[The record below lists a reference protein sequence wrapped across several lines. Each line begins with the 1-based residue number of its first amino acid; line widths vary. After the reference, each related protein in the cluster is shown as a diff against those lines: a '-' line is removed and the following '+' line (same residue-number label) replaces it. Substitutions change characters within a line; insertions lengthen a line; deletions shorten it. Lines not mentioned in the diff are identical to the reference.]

1 MSIIW
6 TVFVILLLW
15 AAMSD
20 AASYR
25 IPNWICAALAAL
37 FIGSVVGSGEPVTG
51 FWLHFLLGAGVL
63 AMGYLLYRFTGMGAG
78 DAKLG
83 ATALLW
89 AGLEGLYDWALFL
102 ALSMAVLVL
111 ALVIARRV
119 ALGIAGGA
127 SSVRIL
133 KRGAPVPL
141 GVALAAATILASG
154 SFDHRLWPI

>member
-15 AAMSD
+15 AAVSD

-37 FIGSVVGSGEPVTG
+37 FIGSAVGSGEPVTG

-63 AMGYLLYRFTGMGAG
+63 AMGYLLHRFTGMGAG

-83 ATALLW
+83 AAAVLW
-89 AGLEGLYDWALFL
+89 AGQGGLYTWTLFF
-102 ALSMAVLVL
+102 ALSMAGLAL
-111 ALVIARRV
+111 ALVIARRA
-119 ALGIAGGA
+119 ALRINGGT
-127 SSVRIL
+127 SSARIL

-154 SFDHRLWPI
+154 SFDPRLWPI